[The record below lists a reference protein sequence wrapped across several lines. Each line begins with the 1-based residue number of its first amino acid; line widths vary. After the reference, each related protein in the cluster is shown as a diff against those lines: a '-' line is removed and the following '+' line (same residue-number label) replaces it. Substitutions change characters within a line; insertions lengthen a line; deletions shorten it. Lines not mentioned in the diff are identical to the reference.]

1 MKAMFIVYNQSYN
14 EEIADLLLKHGQ
26 KGYTKWEDIEGK
38 GSFNGAPRFGNH
50 AWPEMNHALLTIV
63 KDDKVEPLLKEL
75 KAKDQSA
82 PELGLRAFVWNIE
95 TLY

>member
-1 MKAMFIVYNQSYN
+1 MFIVYNQSYN
-14 EEIADLLLKHGQ
+14 EEIADLLLKYGQ

-38 GSFNGAPRFGNH
+38 GSFNGAPRFGSH

-63 KDDKVEPLLKEL
+63 KDEKVEPLLKEL
-75 KAKDQSA
+75 KDKDLSA

>member
-14 EEIADLLLKHGQ
+14 GEIADLLLKDGQ

-38 GSFNGAPRFGNH
+38 GSFNGAPRFGSH

-63 KDDKVEPLLKEL
+63 KDEKVEPLLKEL
-75 KAKDQSA
+75 KDKDLSA